1 MNDWLMHL
9 AREESTKRAR
19 ARELLASKL
28 IKALGTRFEYVWYEF
43 PHNPL
48 DTVMGIAVVD
58 RASGVKVLFH
68 YDASTGEVLRI
79 DKVEGLE

>member
-9 AREESTKRAR
+9 AREESNLRDK
-19 ARELLASKL
+19 AREKLASNL
-28 IKALGTRFEYVWYEF
+28 IEALGTRFEYVWYEF

-48 DTVMGIAVVD
+48 DTVMGIEVVD
-58 RASGVKVLFH
+58 RVSGIKVLFH

-79 DKVEGLE
+79 DKVGGWS